1 MIPGAVLP
9 ERGVTPHS
17 MEGVPPL
24 VSRVGES
31 VDAAV
36 EALTQLAAE
45 TAQQV
50 LDDISKSLE
59 EREEPGTPEAD
70 MNLRG
75 RIDFAVY
82 DRENM
87 TTEELYNE
95 RDRLLRIKEISSDK
109 AWALDLEIERRKI
122 EV

>member
-1 MIPGAVLP
+1 
-9 ERGVTPHS
+9 

-59 EREEPGTPEAD
+59 EREEPGTAEAEPPPEP
-70 MNLRG
+70 
-75 RIDFAVY
+75 
-82 DRENM
+82 EPP
-87 TTEELYNE
+87 
-95 RDRLLRIKEISSDK
+95 
-109 AWALDLEIERRKI
+109 RR
-122 EV
+122 